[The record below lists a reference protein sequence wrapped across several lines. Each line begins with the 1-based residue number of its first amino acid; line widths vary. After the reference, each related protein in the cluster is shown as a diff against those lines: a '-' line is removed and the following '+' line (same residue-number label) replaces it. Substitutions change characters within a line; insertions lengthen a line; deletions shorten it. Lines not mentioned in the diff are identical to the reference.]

1 MIIEMYFPSISLH
14 GNKKVTR
21 VWGCSV
27 QAIKKG
33 KQAKE
38 LQFLKIKAKN
48 HIVLTIPGFT
58 KY

>member
-1 MIIEMYFPSISLH
+1 MYFPSISLH

-21 VWGCSV
+21 VGGCSV